1 LLLSTYVSGGTGLA
15 ADGAVLWSLDAPV
28 EEVSGVTGSGVTGS
42 GATGSGLAIPVLWS
56 SLVASL
62 V

>member
-1 LLLSTYVSGGTGLA
+1 M
-15 ADGAVLWSLDAPV
+15 LWSLAAPV
-28 EEVSGVTGSGVTGS
+28 EKLSGVTV
-42 GATGSGLAIPVLWS
+42 SGLAIPVLWS

>member
-28 EEVSGVTGSGVTGS
+28 EEVSGVTGSG
-42 GATGSGLAIPVLWS
+42 LAIPVLWS

>member
-1 LLLSTYVSGGTGLA
+1 M
-15 ADGAVLWSLDAPV
+15 LWSLVAAA
-28 EEVSGVTGSGVTGS
+28 EEASGVTGSGV
-42 GATGSGLAIPVLWS
+42 TGSGLAIPVLWS

>member
-28 EEVSGVTGSGVTGS
+28 EEVSGVTGSGT
-42 GATGSGLAIPVLWS
+42 TGSGLAIPVLWS